1 MAHAQPDFTESGC
14 HTHNFCNK
22 LFAMHTSH
30 LDPWTHEHTFGQDQI
45 RRGERRTLIVTVLTA
60 ITMVV
65 EIAAGV
71 AFGSMALL
79 ADGLHMASHATALG
93 IAVFA
98 YAYTR
103 RFAADPRYSFG
114 TGKVNALAGFTSA
127 VLLALFA
134 AGMVVESVE
143 RVIAPVDIAFNQAIF
158 VAVVGL
164 LVNGISVLI
173 LAVPHDDHHHH
184 GHDHDHHHHG
194 HRHDHHHHDHHHG
207 DSDHNLHGA
216 YLHVLADS
224 LTSIL
229 AIGALLMGKYV
240 GAVWTDPAMGLV
252 GAVLVA
258 RWSWSLLRS
267 TSHVLLDKQAP
278 EALRHAVR
286 KAIEARGGDRIADL
300 HVWRI
305 GPDIYAAEIALV
317 SDDPQ
322 PPNHYKEL
330 IPKAL
335 RIAHVTVEVHPCT
348 VYAS

>member
-1 MAHAQPDFTESGC
+1 
-14 HTHNFCNK
+14 
-22 LFAMHTSH
+22 MHSRH
-30 LDPWTHEHTFGQDQI
+30 LDHWTHDHTFGQDQV
-45 RRGERRTLIVTVLTA
+45 RQGERRTLIVTTLTA

-103 RFAADPRYSFG
+103 RFAADPRYCFG
-114 TGKVNALAGFTSA
+114 IGKVNALAGFTSA

-134 AGMVVESVE
+134 AGMVVESIE
-143 RVIAPVDIAFNQAIF
+143 RVIAPVNIAFNQALV
-158 VAVVGL
+158 VAVIGL
-164 LVNGISVLI
+164 LVNGVSVLI
-173 LAVPHDDHHHH
+173 LAVPHDHHHH
-184 GHDHDHHHHG
+184 EHDHHHNH
-194 HRHDHHHHDHHHG
+194 HRHDHHHG
-207 DSDHNLHGA
+207 GSDHNLHGA

-229 AIGALLMGKYV
+229 AIAALLMGKYF
-240 GAVWTDPAMGLV
+240 GAIWTDPAMGIV
-252 GAVLVA
+252 GAVMIA
-258 RWSWSLLRS
+258 RWSWLLLRS

-286 KAIEARGGDRIADL
+286 EAIEARGGDRIADL
-300 HVWRI
+300 HVWSI

-317 SDDPQ
+317 TDAPQ
-322 PPNHYKEL
+322 PPEHYKGL

-335 RIAHVTVEVHPCT
+335 KIAHMTVEVHPCKA
-348 VYAS
+348 YAS

>member
-1 MAHAQPDFTESGC
+1 MGHAQPDLTAAGC
-14 HTHNFCNK
+14 HTHN
-22 LFAMHTSH
+22 LLYEVVAMHTSH
-30 LDPWTHEHTFGQDQI
+30 LDPWIHQHTFGQDQV
-45 RRGERRTLIVTVLTA
+45 RRGERRILMVTALTA

-65 EIAAGV
+65 EIVAGA

-98 YAYTR
+98 YAYMR

-134 AGMVVESVE
+134 AGMVVESAE
-143 RVIAPVDIAFNQAIF
+143 RVMDPVTIAFNQAIV
-158 VAVVGL
+158 VAVIGL
-164 LVNGISVLI
+164 LVNGVSVLI
-173 LAVPHDDHHHH
+173 LAVPR
-184 GHDHDHHHHG
+184 DHDHHHH
-194 HRHDHHHHDHHHG
+194 HDHVDHHHHHHHHG
-207 DSDHNLHGA
+207 GGSDHNLHGA

-229 AIGALLMGKYV
+229 AIAALLMGKYF
-240 GAVWTDPAMGLV
+240 GAVWTDPAMGIV
-252 GAVLVA
+252 GAVMVA
-258 RWSWSLLRS
+258 RWSWCLLRS

-286 KAIEARGGDRIADL
+286 EAIEARDGDRIADL
-300 HVWRI
+300 HVWSI
-305 GPDIYAAEIALV
+305 GPDIYAAEITLV

-322 PPNHYKEL
+322 LPEHYKEL
-330 IPKAL
+330 LSKAL
-335 RIAHVTVEVHPCT
+335 KIAHVTVEVHPCM